1 MILRQT
7 IFNDKSV
14 CFAEKQGDLVNG
26 TQLIQ
31 LFNTLLSTAW
41 ISTPD
46 FREWTEVIDS
56 QEFFFWLVDTNGG
69 GEADL
74 ERRHIY

>member
-1 MILRQT
+1 MILRQ
-7 IFNDKSV
+7 IFLNDKPV
-14 CFAEKQGDLVNG
+14 CFAEKQGNLVNG
-26 TQLIQ
+26 TQ
-31 LFNTLLSTAW
+31 LFNTLLSRAW